1 MNSVTTFVAAA
12 GGPLE
17 SHRQRV
23 LGGSTFVSTARPSL
37 PLPLGSATCTPPTTA
52 PGAARRAALP
62 RMAAAAQDNSKRALR
77 RAIVSGDKF
86 NRKGFKDT
94 ADIAKA
100 EMSTEFTSELIAEL
114 REAAYTIV
122 RGGVTVQL
130 AKAYG
135 FCWGVERAVAMAYET
150 RRQFPTERIWITNE
164 IIHNPS
170 VNARLRDMGVL
181 FVPQEGM
188 VKDLSGV
195 AAGDVVI
202 LPAFGATLE
211 EMQFLTETG
220 CQIVDTT
227 CPWVSKVWGTL
238 DKHKRAACTSV
249 IHGKWGHE
257 ETIATASFADKYL
270 VILNMAEAEYVSDYI
285 LHGGDRDAFLAKFS
299 NAMSEGFDPDKDLSS
314 VGVAN
319 QTTMLKSE
327 TAAIGKL
334 FEKTMLQRYGPADLT
349 TRFVAYDTICDAT
362 QERQDAMIEL
372 LDGGAVDLIIVIGG
386 FNSSNTSHLQEMAEH
401 AGVTSYWV
409 DSAECV
415 SANNR
420 IRYRASHGE
429 ERVVDGFLP
438 AGPVT
443 VGVTS
448 GASTPDKVVED
459 VLERVFM
466 IHKLSAEVP
475 VGAST

>member
-1 MNSVTTFVAAA
+1 MNSFPAFVVAA
-12 GGPLE
+12 GSPLRPLE
-17 SHRQRV
+17 AGRP
-23 LGGSTFVSTARPSL
+23 GGSAFVSTCRPCSPPSLVPGL
-37 PLPLGSATCTPPTTA
+37 PLPSTRSDAVHRCSYV
-52 PGAARRAALP
+52 
-62 RMAAAAQDNSKRALR
+62 RMAAEEEDNSKRALR

-94 ADIAKA
+94 ADLVKA
-100 EMSTEFTSELIAEL
+100 EMTTEFTSDLIAEL
-114 REAAYTIV
+114 RAAAYTVV
-122 RGGVTVQL
+122 RGGVTVKL

-150 RRQFPTERIWITNE
+150 RRQFPGERIWITNE

-170 VNARLRDMGVL
+170 VNTRLREMGVL

-238 DKHKRAACTSV
+238 DKHKRVACTSV
-249 IHGKWGHE
+249 IHGKWAHE

-270 VILNMAEAEYVSDYI
+270 VVANMAEAQYVADYI
-285 LHGGDRDAFLAKFS
+285 LGGGDRDEFRAKFS
-299 NAMSEGFDPDKDLSS
+299 NAMSAGFDPDTDLSA

-334 FEKTMLQRYGPADLT
+334 FEKTMLVRYGPSDLT

-372 LDGGAVDLIIVIGG
+372 LDAGDVDLVVVIGG

-415 SANNR
+415 APENR
-420 IRYRASHGE
+420 IRYRSSDGQEH
-429 ERVVDGFLP
+429 VVDGFLRT
-438 AGPVT
+438 GPVT
-443 VGVTS
+443 IGVTS

-459 VLERVFM
+459 VLERLFM
-466 IHKLSAEVP
+466 IHKLSAGVP
-475 VGAST
+475 VEARA